1 MKTTTVLLILL
12 CSLPLFARNRV
23 MFSVNPGT
31 SFHNSENSMQTI
43 GGERLG
49 WSPGMALAFER
60 EDMWGLDLLA
70 EYSFNASR
78 ANNVIEYVVTD
89 VGGNLQFTYGA
100 NLMLLIHNL
109 DLGVSYRENEWLN
122 FSIGPTISF
131 VNRTIKINGIPSF
144 EGPTATRDF
153 EDRLA
158 SLCAG
163 FNVAASVQL
172 PIDDG
177 QEYPF
182 FFSTFK
188 LRYLHSVWFDGRGR
202 NLDNYY
208 QSFLVGQVN
217 IGLGYRF

>member
-1 MKTTTVLLILL
+1 MKTI
-12 CSLPLFARNRV
+12 SLPLILFFSLPLCAQNRV

-163 FNVAASVQL
+163 FNVAAGVQL
-172 PIDDG
+172 PMDDG
-177 QEYPF
+177 PEYPF

-188 LRYLHSVWFDGRGR
+188 LRYLHSVWFDARGR

-217 IGLGYRF
+217 LGIGYRF